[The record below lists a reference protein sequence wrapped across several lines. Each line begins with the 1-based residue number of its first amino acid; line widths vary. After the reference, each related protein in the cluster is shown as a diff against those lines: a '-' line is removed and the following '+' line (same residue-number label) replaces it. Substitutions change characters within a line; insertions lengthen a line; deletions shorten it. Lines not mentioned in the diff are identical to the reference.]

1 MRATDPPNFDLP
13 CFQKCFQ
20 PIFFPEWELPTRLT
34 SNWSGSRCCEFATR
48 VSPRNMTTSKLE
60 RLGTSWVRMIN
71 PKSGSECPC
80 YTPHIY
86 SRCAF
91 AWSRVQFYARGVCP
105 PSFNCTFLLVGVL
118 PTWGRPVESSQV
130 VWLLSVLC
138 VCVLLRVRSIFTYPC
153 MILFH
158 GSSHLNSFQGPSPAC
173 PWFRYL
179 LRSLCGVYFSKNV

>member
-1 MRATDPPNFDLP
+1 MFFFKNGFKSIV
-13 CFQKCFQ
+13 CF
-20 PIFFPEWELPTRLT
+20 EWELPTRLT
-34 SNWSGSRCCEFATR
+34 SNWSGSRCCEFATQG
-48 VSPRNMTTSKLE
+48 SPRNMTTSKLE
-60 RLGTSWVRMIN
+60 RFGTSWVRMIN

-138 VCVLLRVRSIFTYPC
+138 VCVLLRVWSIFTYPC

-158 GSSHLNSFQGPSPAC
+158 GSSQTHFRALVPPARDFGTFSGPYAAYIFPRKCNSS
-173 PWFRYL
+173 
-179 LRSLCGVYFSKNV
+179 